1 MNTLLFDYDKK
12 LLKVLERHESDFLA
26 AYKTHM
32 AKVEREL
39 IYLKSK
45 AKDQEK
51 RLA

>member
-1 MNTLLFDYDKK
+1 MSALLSDYDKK
-12 LLKVLERHESDFLA
+12 LLKVLERHEHDFLA

-32 AKVEREL
+32 TKVEKEL
-39 IYLKSK
+39 SYLKGK